1 MKPLIRKNGIVVY
14 YCVNIYF
21 IFIRKDDDIVLK
33 EYQTDTTQIHDN
45 QYQES
50 PLPPLP
56 DGTQVPPPPPLP
68 GGSQIPPPPPPLP
81 GGSQVPPPPP
91 PIPGGIH
98 NRRLPSLP
106 GGSQVPLPP
115 PLPGGSQIPPPPL
128 PGGSQVPP
136 PPPIPGG
143 IHNPRLPPLPGGSQ
157 VPLPPPLPGG
167 SLRPPLPGVTQIP
180 SSLHGRTL
188 PPRPP
193 PLPISNSILSKS
205 STLPK
210 SRFMTESVEPTTK
223 KVHFASDL
231 HIDSPSTPP
240 FIEDYYDNNLSHT
253 PPPHLLIPQLAIDPK
268 NIEDIYDI
276 TFPDSDYDEDDT
288 RDYVNI
294 NPKSES
300 QDYVNM
306 NPSANSL
313 REKLNEV
320 GNNSDD
326 DDDGHNEYVNM
337 SKGAFHPHVEI
348 QLADRDDLYV

>member
-1 MKPLIRKNGIVVY
+1 M
-14 YCVNIYF
+14 NIYF

-98 NRRLPSLP
+98 NRRLPPLP

-240 FIEDYYDNNLSHT
+240 FIEDYYDNNSSHT

-268 NIEDIYDI
+268 DIEDIYDI
-276 TFPDSDYDEDDT
+276 RFPDFDYDEDT

-320 GNNSDD
+320 GNGSDD